1 MKFKEYTG
9 KIIRLKYPNFLR
21 VAYAE
26 PGWYATAKDRAG
38 VNITINPPRVIAE
51 SFSRAIRQ
59 KSNANHLRKGEIQ
72 MHNGIRGFEEVT
84 MHNESVVWK
93 IDAKSDMG
101 CVIHV
106 RIWSSNDDWHDGT
119 IWRDLIESIEIV
131 GDPTT
136 QKLTSNF
143 DKRKTKYIAVQR
155 KLKLAGVLKELP
167 ADLHYLLRIA
177 QHVTSL
183 DVEHLEESAEA
194 MSLFE
199 NGLKDATRNLSK
211 QKAVAH
217 LKADGKELLA
227 WLGQYSVEEHSEI
240 APLYVMISP
249 CFNADKILK

>member
-1 MKFKEYTG
+1 MKFKKYTG

-38 VNITINPPRVIAE
+38 VNITINPPRVMAE
-51 SFSRAIRQ
+51 SFSRAIRRE
-59 KSNANHLRKGEIQ
+59 SGANYLRKGEIET
-72 MHNGIRGFEEVT
+72 HNGIRGFERVT
-84 MHNESVVWK
+84 MLNELVDWG
-93 IDAKSDMG
+93 IDAKSSAG
-101 CVIHV
+101 CVIHI
-106 RIWSSNDDWHDGT
+106 RIWSRIDEWHDGT

-131 GDPTT
+131 GDPTA
-136 QKLTSNF
+136 QKLTSTPDN
-143 DKRKTKYIAVQR
+143 RKTKRIAVRR

-199 NGLKDATRNLSK
+199 NGLKDAMRNLSK
-211 QKAVAH
+211 QKIVAH

-240 APLYVMISP
+240 APLYIMISP